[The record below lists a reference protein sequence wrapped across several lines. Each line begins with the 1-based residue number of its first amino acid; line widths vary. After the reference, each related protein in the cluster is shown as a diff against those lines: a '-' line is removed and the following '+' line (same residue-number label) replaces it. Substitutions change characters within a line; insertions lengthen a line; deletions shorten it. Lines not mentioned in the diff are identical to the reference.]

1 MVPLYNLEPAF
12 DIFGFD
18 LIELP
23 EDFAIGGELGV
34 RFKADDDFVPVDQL
48 DGLFG
53 HVLFAPAAY
62 LDKPAGWR
70 RWKSVAS
77 CSLCAALSRRASWK

>member
-23 EDFAIGGELGV
+23 EDFAIGYNPIRDTICL
-34 RFKADDDFVPVDQL
+34 
-48 DGLFG
+48 
-53 HVLFAPAAY
+53 
-62 LDKPAGWR
+62 
-70 RWKSVAS
+70 
-77 CSLCAALSRRASWK
+77 